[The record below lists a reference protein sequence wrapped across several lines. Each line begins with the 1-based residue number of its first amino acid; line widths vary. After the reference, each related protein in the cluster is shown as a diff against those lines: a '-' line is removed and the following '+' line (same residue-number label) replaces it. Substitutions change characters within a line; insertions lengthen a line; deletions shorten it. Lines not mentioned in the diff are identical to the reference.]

1 MFHAPLFSMRLGK
14 RLKAMATAHPV
25 LELAGV
31 GKRYAATVAL
41 QDVSFTL
48 RPGEVCGLLG
58 ENGAGKSTLVKILSG
73 VVAPGSGDVTLRGE
87 VYRPRSITEA
97 RQRGVATAFQELSLV
112 PTLSVATNL
121 FLPRPRRTLFGLVSR
136 RSLEQAAVQ
145 IMADHDVSDIDPAAP
160 VSDLPLGMRQRVEI
174 IRAMRQRPHVLLL
187 DEPTA
192 ALSDREWLFR
202 LIDRTVAQGTAILY
216 ISHKLDEIR
225 RLCRRC
231 VILRNGRRV
240 LDAQTADVS
249 DDGIFSSMAG
259 RSIVETFVTAP
270 SSVRPEAAPA
280 LRARSLASDGIS
292 DVSFSLAPGEIL
304 GVAGLEGHG
313 QSALF
318 KALVGLHPLRSG
330 TIEIGGMARSLR
342 SPRAARQAGVVLVPE
357 ERKSEGIFADLR
369 TVANVSLPAINQASP
384 FKLLNGRRERQMV
397 KRVIPAVDLPERY
410 LPRSISALSGG
421 NQQKAVLAR
430 ALMAGARCLLLFD
443 PTRGVDVGAKQ
454 SIYAMMRRFVKDG
467 GAVLFYSTELDEL
480 VHLCDRCLVLYRQR
494 IAGEIAAEQLSQELI
509 LSVASGH
516 RSVSPSLVN

>member
-1 MFHAPLFSMRLGK
+1 
-14 RLKAMATAHPV
+14 MATAHPV

-41 QDVSFTL
+41 QDVSFRL
-48 RPGEVCGLLG
+48 SPGEVCGLLG

-73 VVAPGSGDVTLRGE
+73 VVAPGSGGMTLRGDA
-87 VYRPRSITEA
+87 YRPHSITEA

-121 FLPRPRRTLFGLVSR
+121 FLPRPRTSPLGLVSN
-136 RSLEQAAVQ
+136 RSLEQAAAQ
-145 IMADHDVSDIDPAAP
+145 IMDDHDAPDINPAAP
-160 VSDLPLGMRQRVEI
+160 VGDLSLGMRQRVEI
-174 IRAMRQRPHVLLL
+174 IRAMRQRPQVLLL

-202 LIDRTVAQGTAILY
+202 LLDRTVAQGTAILY

-231 VILRNGRRV
+231 VILRNGRKV
-240 LDAQTADVS
+240 LDAQTADMS
-249 DDGIFSSMAG
+249 DDEIFSSMAG
-259 RSIVETFVTAP
+259 RSTVETFVTVP
-270 SSVRPEAAPA
+270 SSIQPEAPPA
-280 LRARSLASDGIS
+280 LRARHLAGEGIS
-292 DVSFSLAPGEIL
+292 DVSFSLARGEIL

-318 KALVGLHPLRSG
+318 KALVGLHPLRGG
-330 TIEIGGMARSLR
+330 TIEIGGVAKTPR
-342 SPRAARQAGVVLVPE
+342 SPRAARRAGVVLVPE

-384 FKLLNGRRERQMV
+384 FELLNGRRERRMV
-397 KRVIPAVDLPERY
+397 ERVIPAVDLPERY
-410 LPRSISALSGG
+410 LSRSISALSGG
-421 NQQKAVLAR
+421 NQQKTVLAR

-454 SIYAMMRRFVKDG
+454 SIYAMMRRFVQGG

-494 IAGEIAAEQLSQELI
+494 IAGEVAAEHLSQELI

-516 RSVSPSLVN
+516 SSVSPTLVS